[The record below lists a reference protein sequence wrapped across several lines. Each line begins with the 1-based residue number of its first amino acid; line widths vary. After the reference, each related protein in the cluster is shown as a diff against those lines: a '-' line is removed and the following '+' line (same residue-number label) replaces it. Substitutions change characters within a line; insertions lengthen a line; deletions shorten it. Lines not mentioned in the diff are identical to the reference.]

1 MLFRLPPEVLVL
13 LIPVLLFAL
22 VFHEFAHGWVA
33 NKLGDPTAKYAGR
46 LTLNP
51 IAHLDMFGSL
61 MILFVG
67 FGWAKPVPVDSRYLA
82 NPRIDMMKIAFAGP
96 LSNLFLCLISCL
108 VIRFMGSNL
117 FVMYPDYS
125 VQLSSMGLVLYIFAI
140 INMTL
145 AIFNLIPIHP
155 LDGGQIFGGYLDKIN
170 PHFSYKLRTEGPKI
184 LFVIII
190 IGYVTGFSI
199 IGLIISP
206 FHELVSLIA
215 GLK

>member
-61 MILFVG
+61 MILCVG

-82 NPRIDMMKIAFAGP
+82 NPRTDMMKIAFAGP
-96 LSNLFLCLISCL
+96 AANLLLAFITGILIRATGYL
-108 VIRFMGSNL
+108 GPFTTMMIMFT
-117 FVMYPDYS
+117 
-125 VQLSSMGLVLYIFAI
+125 Q
-140 INMTL
+140 INIML
-145 AIFNLIPIHP
+145 AVFNMIPIPP
-155 LDGGQIFGGYLDKIN
+155 LDGSQIFSGMMIRSN
-170 PHFSYKLRTEGPKI
+170 PDLVMKLQIYGPQILMGLI
-184 LFVIII
+184 LF
-190 IGYVTGFSI
+190 GMFTSFSPI
-199 IGLIISP
+199 WMIISP
-206 FHELVSLIA
+206 FVNFFMYLFA
-215 GLK
+215 GM